1 MRIEEDSTELSKEQ
15 FASDKPTPL
24 GNIRILE
31 SQLVNIKK
39 QKKDLEVKIKEYESK
54 EINLKNVEELE
65 KLEQEW
71 EFLNGYH
78 STLENQLVVIM
89 NEHDVVIPPNN
100 LLT

>member
-1 MRIEEDSTELSKEQ
+1 MRIEETPHVSKEQ

-31 SQLVNIKK
+31 SQLVRIKT
-39 QKKDLEVKIKEYESK
+39 QKKDLEAKIKEYESR

-65 KLEQEW
+65 KLEEEW

-78 STLENQLVVIM
+78 NTLENQLVVIM

>member
-1 MRIEEDSTELSKEQ
+1 MRIEETQDVSQEQ

-31 SQLVNIKK
+31 SQLVRIKT
-39 QKKDLEVKIKEYESK
+39 QKKDLEAKIKEYESR

-65 KLEQEW
+65 KLEEEW

-78 STLENQLVVIM
+78 NTLENQLVVIM